1 MARLQSTSGGSS
13 ETEAKLL
20 IVIPTGPRA
29 PRAVTTATPV
39 LAEPLGNAATPM
51 QLAPS
56 MVAVAALAGLALF
69 AGPVFGY
76 MEHTAEQLF
85 DRAGYI
91 EAVLGQGKEG

>member
-1 MARLQSTSGGSS
+1 M
-13 ETEAKLL
+13 
-20 IVIPTGPRA
+20 
-29 PRAVTTATPV
+29 
-39 LAEPLGNAATPM
+39 
-51 QLAPS
+51 S

-85 DRAGYI
+85 DRAGYV